1 MPTLRLLPTGSKFLT
16 VPTLLE
22 PSCSVAIFDTNEP
35 LQINR
40 LLIDHKISSLDWCI
54 SARNVHHRSARKQA
68 RQRAGRK
75 GGREGKRRE
84 GFLGAVTLCISLMTG
99 IGEADRGQGRD
110 AGSGEGRRGKK
121 EEEVV
126 ATAWL
131 TR

>member
-1 MPTLRLLPTGSKFLT
+1 M
-16 VPTLLE
+16 
-22 PSCSVAIFDTNEP
+22 FDTNEP

-75 GGREGKRRE
+75 GGREGTRRE
-84 GFLGAVTLCISLMTG
+84 GFLGAVTLCISLVTG

-126 ATAWL
+126 ADQVAGSGFGV
-131 TR
+131 